1 MRKVM
6 IGDYD
11 TGAKGWT
18 LSGCQLAPAEW
29 RENLIEVPGM
39 DGVLD
44 ASAALTGA
52 VTYAPRLLELT
63 LERSD
68 GTRTTR
74 TAALDELVNSL
85 DGQVLHIILPDD
97 VQHYLTG
104 RVRVAPQYN
113 DLAHA
118 QVLISANCDP
128 WRYKVAATTVA
139 RSDLGTAYKHL
150 PLPNERRPVIPTITV
165 EQSTTLLWGGNTIAL
180 SAGTY
185 HRADICLAAGANI
198 LKAKVAS
205 GVGTISVGYQE
216 ARL

>member
-44 ASAALTGA
+44 ASAALTGS

-139 RSDLGTAYKHL
+139 RSDLGTAYKPVSYTHL
-150 PLPNERRPVIPTITV
+150 TLP
-165 EQSTTLLWGGNTIAL
+165 TT
-180 SAGTY
+180 
-185 HRADICLAAGANI
+185 
-198 LKAKVAS
+198 
-205 GVGTISVGYQE
+205 
-216 ARL
+216 

>member
-11 TGAKGWT
+11 TRAKGWT

-44 ASAALTGA
+44 ASAALTGS

-68 GTRTTR
+68 GTRTAR

-85 DGQVLHIILPDD
+85 DGQALHIILPDD
-97 VQHYLTG
+97 EQHYLTG
-104 RVRVAPQYN
+104 RVRVAQQYN

-139 RSDLGTAYKHL
+139 RSDLGTAYKQL
-150 PLPNERRPVIPTITV
+150 SLPNERRPVIPTITV
-165 EQSTTLLWGGNTIAL
+165 GQATTLLWGGNTIAL
-180 SAGTY
+180 SVGTY
-185 HRADICLAAGANI
+185 RRADICLTAGANI

-205 GVGTISVGYQE
+205 GAGTISVEYQE